1 MGKIK
6 SFSSCVKDEL
16 AREIPKKICCQKA
29 ELYVAIRMSG
39 RIKKEK
45 QNFGIKIRTENA
57 SVARKTITLIKKLFK
72 EEINTYTKFKSY
84 RNKRKRY
91 FIEIPF
97 QKKTAKFLKML
108 KYLDDNFEVRDKIS
122 SDFIRKKCCKISFLR
137 SCFYSRGYISKPE
150 SGYHLEILTNSQDDA
165 KCILKILNGFHIN
178 PKIYKRRGF
187 FVVYLKKSEDIF
199 NFLKLIGA
207 YGTVL
212 NLESIKVLKEAKSYI
227 KRIVNFEAANLNKTI
242 KASYKQIDN
251 IIKIDNSIGLD
262 FLPEALREISYIRLE
277 YPQASLSELGK
288 LSSKIISK
296 SAVNNRLRRIRKIV
310 ESL

>member
-39 RIKKEK
+39 LIKKEK
-45 QNFGIKIRTENA
+45 QNFGVEIRTENA
-57 SVARKTITLIKKLFK
+57 SVARKIITLIKKLFK

-84 RNKRKRY
+84 KNKRKGY

-97 QKKTAKFLKML
+97 QKKTAKLLNML

-122 SDFIRKKCCKISFLR
+122 SDFIRKKCCQISFLR
-137 SCFYSRGYISKPE
+137 SCFYSRGYISKPQ
-150 SGYHLEILTNSQDDA
+150 SGYHLEIIFKNENDA
-165 KCILKILNGFHIN
+165 KEIIKIFNKFSIS
-178 PKIYKRRGF
+178 PKMYRRRDF
-187 FVVYLKKSEDIF
+187 FVVYLKRSEEIL
-199 NFLKLIGA
+199 NFLKLVGA
-207 YGTVL
+207 YRTVL
-212 NLESIKVLKEAKSYI
+212 DLENIKILKETKSYI
-227 KRIVNFEAANLNKTI
+227 KRIVNFEAANLKKTI
-242 KASYKQIDN
+242 EASHKQINN
-251 IIKIDNSIGLD
+251 IEKIENYMGIDLLSR
-262 FLPEALREISYIRLE
+262 ALREMAYIRLE

-296 SAVNNRLRRIRKIV
+296 SAVNNRLRRIQKIAK
-310 ESL
+310 SL

>member
-39 RIKKEK
+39 LIKKEK
-45 QNFGIKIRTENA
+45 QNFGVKIRTENA
-57 SVARKTITLIKKLFK
+57 SVARKIITLIKKLFK

-84 RNKRKRY
+84 KSKRKRY

-97 QKKTAKFLKML
+97 QKKTAKLLNML

-122 SDFIRKKCCKISFLR
+122 SDFIRKKCCQISFLR
-137 SCFYSRGYISKPE
+137 SCFYSRGYISKPQ
-150 SGYHLEILTNSQDDA
+150 SGYHLEIIFKNENDA
-165 KCILKILNGFHIN
+165 KEIIKIFNKFSIS
-178 PKIYKRRGF
+178 PKMYRRRGF
-187 FVVYLKKSEDIF
+187 FVVYLKRSEEIL
-199 NFLKLIGA
+199 NFLKLVGA
-207 YGTVL
+207 YRTVL
-212 NLESIKVLKEAKSYI
+212 DLENIKILKETKSYI
-227 KRIVNFEAANLNKTI
+227 KRIVNFEAANLKKTI
-242 KASYKQIDN
+242 EASHKQINN
-251 IIKIDNSIGLD
+251 IEKIENYMGIDLLSR
-262 FLPEALREISYIRLE
+262 ALREMAYIRLE

-296 SAVNNRLRRIRKIV
+296 SAVNNRLRRIQKIAK
-310 ESL
+310 SL

>member
-39 RIKKEK
+39 LIKKEK
-45 QNFGIKIRTENA
+45 QNFGVEIRTENA
-57 SVARKTITLIKKLFK
+57 SIARKIITLIKKLFK

-84 RNKRKRY
+84 KNKRKRY

-97 QKKTAKFLKML
+97 LKKTAKLLNML

-122 SDFIRKKCCKISFLR
+122 SDFIRKKCCQISFLR
-137 SCFYSRGYISKPE
+137 SCFYSRGYISKPQ
-150 SGYHLEILTNSQDDA
+150 SGYHLEIIFKNENDA
-165 KCILKILNGFHIN
+165 KEIIKIFNKFSIS
-178 PKIYKRRGF
+178 PKMYRRRGF
-187 FVVYLKKSEDIF
+187 FVVYLKRSEEIL
-199 NFLKLIGA
+199 NFLKLVGA
-207 YGTVL
+207 YKTVL
-212 NLESIKVLKEAKSYI
+212 DLENIKILKETKSYI
-227 KRIVNFEAANLNKTI
+227 ERLVNFESANLKKTI
-242 KASYKQIDN
+242 EASHKQINN
-251 IIKIDNSIGLD
+251 IEKIENYMGIDLLSR
-262 FLPEALREISYIRLE
+262 ALREMAYIRLE

-296 SAVNNRLRRIRKIV
+296 SAVNNRLRRIQKIAK
-310 ESL
+310 SL